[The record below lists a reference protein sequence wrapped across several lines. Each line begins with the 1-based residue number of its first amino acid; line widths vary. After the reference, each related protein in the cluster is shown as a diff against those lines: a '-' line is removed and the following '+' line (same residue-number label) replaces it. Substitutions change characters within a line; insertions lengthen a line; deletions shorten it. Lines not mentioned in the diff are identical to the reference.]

1 MKWALWKSGKPRE
14 SEGALEMRVARLEG
28 VLRDMAE
35 AEAARA
41 LTVANTLTQLQ
52 RLAGRITKSAAID
65 EGARVGTVASI
76 DDVYRVAREQ
86 NIIR

>member
-1 MKWALWKSGKPRE
+1 MNWFLWKSGKPRE
-14 SEGALEMRVARLEG
+14 SEGDLAKRVDRLEA
-28 VLRDMAE
+28 VVRDFAQ
-35 AEAARA
+35 AEAARE

-76 DDVYRVAREQ
+76 DDVYRAAREQ